1 MDRPAPAPIR
11 IQAVVFDV
19 GNVQCRLHRERML
32 QNLAT
37 LTGRP
42 FDAVQALLYGQPGLL
57 PPYED
62 GRLDS
67 AGFLAALSAFAGRP
81 LPEEATAAAFT
92 DMFSPLPETLDLL
105 RRLKPGHRL
114 GLLSNTS
121 PWHAERY
128 IRHMAGFPLFDAVTY
143 SFEVGAPKPDPRI
156 FQDVLRKLGLPA
168 AACAY
173 IDDIPAFAEAA
184 TACGLHGLTY
194 TTPAALEAD
203 LHRLG
208 VTA

>member
-1 MDRPAPAPIR
+1 MDRPASTR
-11 IQAVVFDV
+11 IQAVIFDV
-19 GNVQCRLHRERML
+19 GNVQCRLHQDRML
-32 QNLAT
+32 RNLAAV
-37 LTGRP
+37 TGRP
-42 FDAVQALLYGQPGLL
+42 ADAVQALLYGEGGLL
-57 PPYED
+57 APYED
-62 GRLDS
+62 GHLDS

-92 DMFSPLPETLDLL
+92 DMFSPIPETLDLL

-128 IRHMAGFPLFDAVTY
+128 IRHLPGFPLFDAVTY

-156 FQDVLRKLGLPA
+156 FEDALRKLDLPPG
-168 AACAY
+168 ACAY
-173 IDDIPAFAEAA
+173 IDDIPAFAQAA
-184 TACGLHGLTY
+184 TACGLQGLTY

-203 LHRLG
+203 LARLG
-208 VTA
+208 VVP